1 MTGMNHRMQRM
12 GISASDLSDAV
23 RMIRRLC
30 LPSTHGQSRMDAL
43 IHEMSRIMEAECACV
58 YESRGRFA
66 GVMTELY
73 RHQWRDWQ
81 TEALAESMNGRRL
94 SDITQACTYMV
105 WNAPSSADS
114 KGQPCWYCVA
124 SCLPAG
130 ANYFLTLAFA
140 RRAHPFS
147 EREATLMRSLHEAGA
162 FELFAQHRVDHS
174 GRSLSPRSREVLS
187 GLLRG
192 QSEKEVAIELGV
204 SRHTVHA
211 YVKSLYRRYSV
222 RTRGELMSISID
234 PFAKLLL
241 AR

>member
-1 MTGMNHRMQRM
+1 MGVIFIPVRFARSCSNRWRCSRKRRVGSRNECVWTISPQSKPPRDSHRNKEMHMTGMNHRMQRM

-30 LPSTHGQSRMDAL
+30 LPSTNGQSRMDAL

-105 WNAPSSADS
+105 WNAPSSAGS

-147 EREATLMRSLHEAGA
+147 KR
-162 FELFAQHRVDHS
+162 
-174 GRSLSPRSREVLS
+174 
-187 GLLRG
+187 
-192 QSEKEVAIELGV
+192 
-204 SRHTVHA
+204 
-211 YVKSLYRRYSV
+211 
-222 RTRGELMSISID
+222 
-234 PFAKLLL
+234 
-241 AR
+241 